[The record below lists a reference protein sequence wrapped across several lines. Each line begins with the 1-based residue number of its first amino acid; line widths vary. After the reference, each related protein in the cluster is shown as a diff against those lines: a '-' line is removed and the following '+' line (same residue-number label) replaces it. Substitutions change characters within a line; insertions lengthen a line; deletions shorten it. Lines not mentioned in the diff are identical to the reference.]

1 MNMQFTCLDLLP
13 QSWSTVLR
21 DSKMIISILRLLN
34 FILEEL
40 IQSQI
45 AFYQNKHY
53 HLFDPH
59 VGENC
64 CQIRAAQLLVYATQ
78 PLKSYVAK
86 QYQIEYLHKRKMQ
99 LNNAIQHFSE
109 HRETNHSLTLIE
121 FLKKHELIFL
131 VSIPDKYI
139 FICYFLTKFKQ
150 SKFSNHDTIHY
161 DRIANEAGLS
171 IKLAKKMTRYY
182 QISLAENS
190 CDQIIDWADE
200 LGFTFQYIDMLKKMV
215 RRDDDERNVLPCYFL
230 TDVIIAKLKMER
242 MPILI
247 ALEDTHHTRTPK
259 LLYFYFNEAANAFR
273 FTDEIAESVMK
284 NPCFVIRAETEQPL
298 TDHLAIHKIA
308 KRIEE
313 NSLSKI
319 ILNYMAAH
327 PQYSGKNLAA
337 WKENP
342 FQFLSISPAY
352 HQLFLKRIITAKQ
365 AGIKT
370 GCYIGNRSF
379 FFIRHIFIDS
389 YQHQLN
395 EIYAAPTSHSFREN
409 LTCWE
414 ALEYVL

>member
-21 DSKMIISILRLLN
+21 DSKMIVSILNVLN

-40 IQSQI
+40 IQSQT
-45 AFYQNKHY
+45 AFYQTKQY

-64 CQIRAAQLLVYATQ
+64 CQTRAAQLLVYANH
-78 PLKSYVAK
+78 PSKSYVEV
-86 QYQIEYLHKRKMQ
+86 QYQIDYLQNRKIQ
-99 LNNAIQHFSE
+99 LHNAIQYFLAHHE
-109 HRETNHSLTLIE
+109 NNHSLTLIE

-131 VSIPDKYI
+131 VSSTDKFI
-139 FICYFLTKFKQ
+139 FMCYFLTKFKE
-150 SKFSNHDTIHY
+150 SKFSNHDTIRY
-161 DRIANEAGLS
+161 EKIASDAGVS

-190 CDQIIDWADE
+190 CDRIIDWADE
-200 LGFTFQYIDMLKKMV
+200 LGFTFHYVDMLKKMV

-242 MPILI
+242 IPILI
-247 ALEDTHHTRTPK
+247 AFEDTHHTRTPK
-259 LLYFYFNEAANAFR
+259 LLYFYFNEAANAYR

-284 NPCFVIRAETEQPL
+284 NPCFVIRAETEQSL
-298 TDHLAIHKIA
+298 TDHHAIRKIA
-308 KRIEE
+308 NRIEE

-327 PQYSGKNLAA
+327 PQYSGKNLAE

-342 FQFLSISPAY
+342 FQFLSISPRHY
-352 HQLFLKRIITAKQ
+352 QLFLKRIITAKQ
-365 AGIKT
+365 AGIKS

-395 EIYAAPTSHSFREN
+395 EIYTTPGSYSFREN

>member
-1 MNMQFTCLDLLP
+1 MDMQFTCLDLLP
-13 QSWSTVLR
+13 QSCRTVLR
-21 DSKMIISILRLLN
+21 DSKMILSILRLLD

-45 AFYQNKHY
+45 AFYQDKTY

-64 CQIRAAQLLVYATQ
+64 CQIRAAQLLLYAAHPSRSAQ
-78 PLKSYVAK
+78 ESKD
-86 QYQIEYLHKRKMQ
+86 QIDYLHHRKVQ
-99 LNNAIQHFSE
+99 VNNIIQYFSE
-109 HRETNHSLTLIE
+109 YHEINHSLTLVE
-121 FLKKHELIFL
+121 FLKKHGLIFL
-131 VSIPDKYI
+131 VNIPDKVV
-139 FICYFLTKFKQ
+139 FICYFLTKFKK
-150 SKFSNHDTIHY
+150 SNVSNHDTIHY
-161 DRIANEAGLS
+161 EKIANAAEIS

-182 QISLAENS
+182 QNALAEYS
-190 CDQIIDWADE
+190 CDQIIAWADE

-215 RRDDDERNVLPCYFL
+215 RRDDDDRTVLPCYFL
-230 TDVIIAKLKMER
+230 TDVIIAKLKRER
-242 MPILI
+242 LPILVV
-247 ALEDTHHTRTPK
+247 LEDTHHTRTPK
-259 LLYFYFNEAANAFR
+259 LLYFYFNETANAYR
-273 FTDEIAESVMK
+273 FSDEISPSIIK
-284 NPCFVIRAETEQPL
+284 NPCFVIRAETEQAL
-298 TDHLAIHKIA
+298 ADHHAVRSMANL
-308 KRIEE
+308 IEE
-313 NSLSKI
+313 RSLSKI

-352 HQLFLKRIITAKQ
+352 YQLFLRRIMAAKQ
-365 AGIKT
+365 AGKNT

-379 FFIRHIFIDS
+379 FFIQHIFLDT

-395 EIYAAPTSHSFREN
+395 EITTAPPSHFFREN